1 MRTLNRS
8 FASFSFSGD
17 CALALTVNEYFIKC
31 SDSVSHCEGSWT
43 LSQGTASTFT
53 STNPV
58 NPVTDCACSKVNVL
72 YTKELS
78 FISDALISYSS
89 RSLTFLV
96 NAWSSQGGLKSDTQL
111 SIIASLVNN
120 DCRVG
125 VITWNKSTL
134 PTSLDFTF
142 RS

>member
-1 MRTLNRS
+1 MKTLNRS
-8 FASFSFSGD
+8 FTSFSFSGD
-17 CALALTVNEYFIKC
+17 CALALTVNEYHIKC
-31 SDSVSHCEGSWT
+31 SDSVSHCEGYWT
-43 LSQGTASTFT
+43 LSKEIASIFT
-53 STNPV
+53 STNPD

-89 RSLTFLV
+89 RSRTFLV